1 MDTQIL
7 IDNGWRLDHEKWV
20 CPNHPTKPCVVVE
33 GVCTRHLP
41 GRPGCVSSPDSSG
54 RGIHPTHKMSSFS
67 DVPWG
72 CKNCGLC
79 ECHAPISLTDECPG
93 FVKYPTG
100 EHKLR
105 EIPVTLN
112 FDMTKPIGTAKVFE
126 DKHGIRVEMKI
137 HDTGAQAILRGEDL
151 RHLSINT
158 AHLVRD
164 KDKERKLPWQ
174 QK

>member
-1 MDTQIL
+1 
-7 IDNGWRLDHEKWV
+7 
-20 CPNHPTKPCVVVE
+20 
-33 GVCTRHLP
+33 
-41 GRPGCVSSPDSSG
+41 
-54 RGIHPTHKMSSFS
+54 MSAFS
-67 DVPWG
+67 DDPWG

-79 ECHAPISLTDECPG
+79 ECHTLISLTDECPG

-100 EHKLR
+100 EHKPR

-164 KDKERKLPWQ
+164 KELEEIDRNARAYGYEIGRGHPLVNKIEAVSDDNPFMDTDWKERKLPWQ